1 MTNFGWNLHDG
12 SARSGGDHMSLGA
25 VGGIAVVVV
34 VIVMVVVAVVVA
46 AAGYYLKV
54 A

>member
-1 MTNFGWNLHDG
+1 MTNLGWNLHDG
-12 SARSGGDHMSLGA
+12 AHSGGDHMSPGA

-34 VIVMVVVAVVVA
+34 VIVMAVVADVVV